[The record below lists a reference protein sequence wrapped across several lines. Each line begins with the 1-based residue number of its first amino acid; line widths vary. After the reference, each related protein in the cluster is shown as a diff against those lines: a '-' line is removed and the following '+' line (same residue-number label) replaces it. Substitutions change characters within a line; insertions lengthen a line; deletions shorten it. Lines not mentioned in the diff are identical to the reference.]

1 MFSKVLELHAIKGG
15 GGLLSLFKTSGI
27 PFLAKIA
34 TSFGMVDLAEVDV
47 TISTSGKRLY
57 SSMTT
62 MRYSA
67 EGSGLRKSIASSFH
81 ERLVAV
87 SSLEVRIVLP
97 C

>member
-1 MFSKVLELHAIKGG
+1 MFSKVFELHAIKGG
-15 GGLLSLFKTSGI
+15 PLSLFKTSGI
-27 PFLAKIA
+27 PCIAKIVS
-34 TSFGMVDLAEVDV
+34 SFGMVDLVEVDV

-62 MRYSA
+62 MGYSS
-67 EGSGLRKSIASSFH
+67 ERSGPRKSIASSFH

-87 SSLEVRIVLP
+87 SSLEVRVVLP